1 MRSIRFCTRLTP
13 GPDCVI
19 CLQTPVIPWQ
29 HLSQLPSE
37 PARHSARSAAVAN
50 LGHTHALSLTY
61 LGAAHLV
68 ALVPSHV
75 WPLGQSV
82 HTLSLTYLV
91 AAHSVRTSLPWS
103 SFPESSVSPPGREK
117 VSVPAPPYE

>member
-37 PARHSARSAAVAN
+37 PARQSARSAAVA
-50 LGHTHALSLTY
+50 Y
-61 LGAAHLV
+61 LGLV
-68 ALVPSHV
+68 AVAPSHV

-103 SFPESSVSPPGREK
+103 SFPFSSVSPPGREK

>member
-1 MRSIRFCTRLTP
+1 MSSLH
-13 GPDCVI
+13 
-19 CLQTPVIPWQ
+19 TPVMPLQ
-29 HLSQLPSE
+29 HLAQLPSE

-61 LGAAHLV
+61 MGAAHL
-68 ALVPSHV
+68 AASAPSHV
-75 WPLGQSV
+75 WPAGQSL
-82 HTLSLTYLV
+82 HSLLRTYSV

-103 SFPESSVSPPGREK
+103 SFPFFSVSPPGREK